1 MMPVAPRQAS
11 DTGCFSGA
19 CLFRGFAMERA
30 MLFLDFA
37 NLEQGFRKLG
47 ARIDYLGLRDYL
59 AEGRLVVETFAYL
72 PISPY
77 NPEGKKHFADFL
89 SENGFVVR
97 SKVGKPRP
105 NHKWKCNFDVEMA
118 VDILHY
124 AHHGRVD
131 IIVIGSGDG
140 DMLPICEEVRRSGVR
155 CEIAATPASASEE
168 LLAAASGYIDLGTI
182 IREQREELNQNGSE
196 EANRIVP
203 EL

>member
-1 MMPVAPRQAS
+1 M
-11 DTGCFSGA
+11 T
-19 CLFRGFAMERA
+19 ERTA
-30 MLFLDFA
+30 LFLDFA
-37 NLEQGFRKLG
+37 NLEHSFGELG
-47 ARIDYLGLRDYL
+47 TQIDYLGLRDYL
-59 AEGRLVVETFAYL
+59 SEGRLLIETFAYV

-77 NPEGKKHFADFL
+77 NPERKKNFTDFL
-89 SENGFVVR
+89 LDNGFLVR

-124 AHHGRVD
+124 THHARVD

-155 CEIAATPASASEE
+155 CEIAATPGSASGE
-168 LLAAASGYIDLGTI
+168 LLAAASGYIDLGTV
-182 IREQREELNQNGSE
+182 IREQREELMQNGSE
-196 EANRIVP
+196 DASRIVP